1 MNAASSP
8 AEVLGDVAGFTHV
21 SPPQRVCFKRG
32 ARLDVADELQA
43 VGCSRAV
50 FVAGPRANGHPSAQE
65 IRTALWPLLAD
76 EFLEV
81 DPKLPQTL
89 VASLAARADA
99 ASADAIVAFGGGA
112 CIDVAKAGARAVA
125 QMRGGASTP
134 VVVAIPS
141 TLVGAELTPVPGAA
155 ARIVLYD
162 PEVLA
167 RVGLSSVLA
176 SGAAAMSHAAEALF
190 TRNDPLVETAASE
203 ALHRLAAGLP
213 KFRDD
218 PHDLP
223 AAREIMHGGYLAG
236 FAMARSSMGLAHGIS
251 RTIST
256 RTTMSYSVA
265 HAVVLPHALRYNR
278 SLVGDRI
285 ALTGRAIGAAY
296 RSDPDDEAATKTA
309 SALERLIRALGLPG
323 RLRDAGIE
331 ESALLPLAEAA
342 LANSCMA
349 TNPKPIES
357 AGQILSV
364 LRAAY

>member
-8 AEVLGDVAGFTHV
+8 AVTPSDSAGFTHQ
-21 SPPQRVCFKRG
+21 SLAQRISCKRG
-32 ARLDVADELQA
+32 ARLDVADELRA
-43 VGCSRAV
+43 IGCSRAL

-65 IRTALWPLLAD
+65 IRAALWPLLAD

-81 DPKLPQTL
+81 DPKLPPAL
-89 VASLAARADA
+89 IAGLASRAEA

-125 QMRGGASTP
+125 QVRGGAAAP
-134 VVVAIPS
+134 AVIAIPS
-141 TLVGAELTPVPGAA
+141 TLVGAELTPLPGSA
-155 ARIVLYD
+155 ARVVLYD

-176 SGAAAMSHAAEALF
+176 SGAAAMSHACEALF
-190 TRNDPLVETAASE
+190 QRSDPLVETAASE
-203 ALHRLAAGLP
+203 ALHRLADGLP
-213 KFRDD
+213 RFRDD
-218 PHDLP
+218 PHDVD
-223 AAREIMHGGYLAG
+223 AAREVLHGGYLAG
-236 FAMARSSMGLAHGIS
+236 FAMARSPMGLAHGIC

-256 RTTMSYSVA
+256 RTTVPYSTA
-265 HAVVLPHALRYNR
+265 HAIVLPHALRYNR
-278 SLVGDRI
+278 SSVGDRI
-285 ALTGRAIGAAY
+285 ALAGRAIGAAY
-296 RSDPDDEAATKTA
+296 RSEPDDEAAIKTA

-331 ESALLPLAEAA
+331 ESLLLPLSEAA
-342 LANSCMA
+342 LANACMA
-349 TNPKPIES
+349 TNPKPIDN